1 MTKIK
6 VGAEPKKQ
14 RVRHAITKNEGIH
27 EGIHRDEYGY
37 YDSSYHCY
45 CFAYGYFFHRGK
57 GLAEKLTL
65 DYIKD
70 NWDREGWCGGLKGSC
85 MARIDR
91 KRKIAVIKEGT
102 EYAWSIEHGLPQDYT
117 IYKLMKI
124 FLFMI

>member
-1 MTKIK
+1 MTKSK

-14 RVRHAITKNEGIH
+14 RVRHAITKSEGIH

-57 GLAEKLTL
+57 GLAEKLTP
-65 DYIKD
+65 DYIKN
-70 NWDREGWCGGLKGSC
+70 NWDKEGWCGGLKCAC

-91 KRKIAVIKEGT
+91 KRKIAVIKKGT
-102 EYAWSIEHGLPQDYT
+102 EYDWSIERSLP
-117 IYKLMKI
+117 
-124 FLFMI
+124 